1 MCRYSTVQE
10 NDEALHDENLIELAR
25 FLITLPLGHRM
36 LAQLQASSEMVANT
50 IERVF
55 RFLEYNSCLS
65 KP

>member
-10 NDEALHDENLIELAR
+10 NDEALYDENLIELAR
-25 FLITLPLGHRM
+25 FLIKLLLGHRM